1 MGARVSRGAPAVL
14 LALVVG
20 SLVLAATALSAT
32 SGRVYVQQI
41 VLNGKNEKPHGEMD
55 ASGTITLCAGKSR
68 NVISFNFDELT
79 VNGQPTGGH
88 IREGAPGVSGP
99 VVFPFAPPGLI
110 DPSTGEVEWADTA
123 TAAPALIAAL
133 IAKPSAYHVNV
144 HTKAYRTVAI
154 RGQLGKWKLMNV
166 DAQGALEC
174 GVGT

>member
-1 MGARVSRGAPAVL
+1 MPAAL

-20 SLVLAATALSAT
+20 SLVLAAAAMSA
-32 SGRVYVQQI
+32 SSDRVYVQQI

-55 ASGTITLCAGKSR
+55 ASGTITLCVDKSR
-68 NVISFNFDELT
+68 NVIAFNFDELT

-88 IREGAPGVSGP
+88 IHKGAPGVSGP
-99 VVFPFAPPGLI
+99 VVFPFGAPGLI

-123 TAAPALIAAL
+123 PAAPALIAAL
-133 IAKPSAYHVNV
+133 IAKPTAYYVNV
-144 HTKAYRTVAI
+144 HTEAYRTAAI